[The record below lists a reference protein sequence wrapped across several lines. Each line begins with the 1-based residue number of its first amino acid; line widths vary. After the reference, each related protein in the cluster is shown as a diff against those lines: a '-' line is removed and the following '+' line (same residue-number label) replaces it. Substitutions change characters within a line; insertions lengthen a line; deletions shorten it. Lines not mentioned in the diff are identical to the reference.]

1 MTDAQRKRYGDA
13 WFALMGELTT
23 LDAMIH
29 DYPPPDAVIDP
40 ALAYDLEDLARRLN
54 ALTAVW
60 TGFPA

>member
-40 ALAYDLEDLARRLN
+40 ALAYDLEDLAKRLN
-54 ALTAVW
+54 GLTVLWA
-60 TGFPA
+60 GSNL

>member
-40 ALAYDLEDLARRLN
+40 ALAYDL
-54 ALTAVW
+54 
-60 TGFPA
+60 